1 MDKGGS
7 SNNIKADDKSL
18 ETGGGQHHHLLFR
31 QVLRITLLCT
41 VIAVSC
47 LVLYH
52 SAYPFQFLP
61 SSFYKPASSARGGN
75 LSSPGK
81 EELKKL
87 ETVLK
92 KAAMGNKTVIITTLN
107 EAWAAPNSIFDI
119 FLESFRIGKQTQRL
133 LNHLVIVA
141 LDQKAYSRCLALHPH
156 CYSLTTTDG
165 IDFSGEA
172 YFMTGD
178 YLKMM
183 WRRIDFLH
191 LVLKLGYDFVFTDA
205 DIMWFQDPFPHF
217 YPDADFQIAC
227 DHFWGN
233 SYDLNNRP
241 NGGFNY
247 VKSSNMT
254 VDFYKFWYT
263 SSEAYPGLHDQDVLN
278 KIKYDPFIKEIGLQ
292 IRFLDTAYF
301 GGFCKPSKDFN
312 LLIKGLHNHPLGLFH
327 KTAVFQIFILL
338 RHQRRMLN
346 KEETI
351 DKCLYICLDF
361 GDTKCLKQ
369 CNRSLQK
376 AINQKQSSSMTD
388 WYKLLWIYHRNE
400 QV

>member
-1 MDKGGS
+1 MDKGGGS
-7 SNNIKADDKSL
+7 SNNIKADDASL
-18 ETGGGQHHHLLFR
+18 ETGGGQHHHLDHLLFR

-41 VIAVSC
+41 VIVVSC

-75 LSSPGK
+75 LSSLGK
-81 EELKKL
+81 EELKL

-156 CYSLTTTDG
+156 CYSLTTDG

-191 LVLKLGYDFVFTDA
+191 SVLELGYDFVFTDA

-227 DHFWGN
+227 DNFWGN

-247 VKSSNMT
+247 VKSSNRT

-278 KIKYDPFIKEIGLQ
+278 KIKYDPFIKNIGLQ

-301 GGFCKPSKDFN
+301 GGFCEPSKDFN
-312 LLIKGLHNHPLGLFH
+312 LVCTMHANCCFGLESKVHDLRVMLQDWRNFMALPADQRASQPSSWSVPQNCSISNFHPPETQ
-327 KTAVFQIFILL
+327 KTNA
-338 RHQRRMLN
+338 
-346 KEETI
+346 
-351 DKCLYICLDF
+351 
-361 GDTKCLKQ
+361 
-369 CNRSLQK
+369 
-376 AINQKQSSSMTD
+376 
-388 WYKLLWIYHRNE
+388 E
-400 QV
+400 QGGNN